1 MPSDGEPS
9 LAEAIKETCLLTSS
23 YLGYFASF
31 DYRLLRLLRSIK
43 EMDGFLAWSGG
54 GNTLD
59 CYVTWVSRCVEYSVD
74 SASECQEYMRLLLH
88 RAEDYKSNDV
98 IFRRIIHYCSAV
110 LESRNID
117 LFYPP
122 EAQGVAD
129 SGVVIGPQLRNILG
143 RMLAIPRQIDEE

>member
-74 SASECQEYMRLLLH
+74 SASECQEYMRTEQRTT
-88 RAEDYKSNDV
+88 RATMLSSVESFIIEVLSSNHATS
-98 IFRRIIHYCSAV
+98 IFSIRQKPRVWQIVGSSSV
-110 LESRNID
+110 LSYGTY
-117 LFYPP
+117 L
-122 EAQGVAD
+122 VAC
-129 SGVVIGPQLRNILG
+129 
-143 RMLAIPRQIDEE
+143 